1 MATNID
7 QALVPFDLSQMADEP
22 AIEIEIEDPEAASI
36 NIDGIEIDLMPE
48 EPEFDE
54 NLAEVIDESEL
65 ETIAADLIELVDDD
79 INSRKD

>member
-36 NIDGIEIDLMPE
+36 NIDGIEIDL
-48 EPEFDE
+48 
-54 NLAEVIDESEL
+54 IDRKSTRL
-65 ETIAADLIELVDDD
+65 
-79 INSRKD
+79 NSSH